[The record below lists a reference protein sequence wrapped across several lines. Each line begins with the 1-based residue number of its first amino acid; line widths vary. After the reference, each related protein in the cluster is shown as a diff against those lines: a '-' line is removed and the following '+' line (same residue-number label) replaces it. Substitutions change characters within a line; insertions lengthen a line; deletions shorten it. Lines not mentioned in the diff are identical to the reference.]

1 MAILTKAVTTKAP
14 SILDAF
20 GAGLVK
26 FVEERALA
34 ATPVGNGTIMS
45 GAIKLGAGYAAKR
58 FIGGGLVGNSIS
70 LGFTV
75 DGVED
80 ILTAVLS
87 GGIGGGARSG
97 RPAWAC

>member
-1 MAILTKAVTTKAP
+1 MAILTRKVTTRAP
-14 SILDAF
+14 TLVDAV

-26 FVEERALA
+26 FAEERALA
-34 ATPVGNGTIMS
+34 ATPIGNGTVMS
-45 GAIKLGAGYAAKR
+45 GAVKLGIGYAAQR
-58 FIGGGLVGNSIS
+58 FIGGGTLGNAVS

-80 ILTAVLS
+80 ILTAVLF
-87 GGIGGGARSG
+87 GGAIGGGRPG